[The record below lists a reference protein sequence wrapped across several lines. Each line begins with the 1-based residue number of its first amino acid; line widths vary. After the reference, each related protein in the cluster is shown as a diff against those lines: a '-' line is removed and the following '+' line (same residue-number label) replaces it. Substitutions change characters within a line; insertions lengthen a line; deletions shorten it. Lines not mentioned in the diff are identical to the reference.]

1 MSYTITLTDGA
12 TYATIADGTIN
23 TTANPT
29 VTLVGK
35 NYAGYGA
42 FLNTNFMRM
51 LENSSNNTAPPAPI
65 EGQLWWNNTPN
76 AGVLSVNTDNTT
88 TGWKTLSA
96 LAVSSTTP
104 SATIYSRIGDL
115 WYDTTNQQV
124 NIWNGT
130 AWLLIG
136 PQFTAGTGVTG
147 AFANVITDT
156 NTLTHKVIELVIN
169 STVVGVVSQDQ
180 AFIPQSTI
188 SGFASIN
195 PGLQLANL
203 VTGVGGTSVPSFWG
217 QGNVGVSVQGNVS
230 ANVFLGNGSQL
241 TGLPAGYSNAN
252 VVTFMGSGNSMNISV
267 TGTINTTSRVS
278 ATGNVTGGN
287 VLTAGNVSATGNVA
301 GTYFIGNGSQL
312 TGLVVAGTY
321 SNANVASYLPIFNGN
336 ISVGNVNIST
346 VAGNATGTIGNA
358 TGYFSGVYAATYNG
372 TTYNGTTYNGTTFN
386 GTTFSGTS
394 NQALY
399 ADVAERFAADAV
411 YEAGTVVELGGSEE
425 ITRSIEELSDS
436 VFGVISTRAAYLMNS
451 GAGSDLTHPA
461 VAMTGRV
468 PVQCTGVVRKGDRLV
483 SAGNGVARSAQPGE
497 ATAFNTIGRALVDKL
512 DAGTGKVEAIVTIK

>member
-1 MSYTITLTDGA
+1 
-12 TYATIADGTIN
+12 
-23 TTANPT
+23 
-29 VTLVGK
+29 
-35 NYAGYGA
+35 
-42 FLNTNFMRM
+42 
-51 LENSSNNTAPPAPI
+51 
-65 EGQLWWNNTPN
+65 
-76 AGVLSVNTDNTT
+76 
-88 TGWKTLSA
+88 
-96 LAVSSTTP
+96 
-104 SATIYSRIGDL
+104 
-115 WYDTTNQQV
+115 
-124 NIWNGT
+124 
-130 AWLLIG
+130 
-136 PQFTAGTGVTG
+136 VTG

-180 AFIPQSTI
+180 TFIPQSTI

-217 QGNVGVSVQGNVS
+217 QGNVGVSVTGNVS

-287 VLTAGNVSATGNVA
+287 VLTAGNVSAVGNVA

-312 TGLVVAGTY
+312 TGLVVPGTY
-321 SNANVASYLPIFNGN
+321 SNANVASYLPVFNGIIGVTN
-336 ISVGNVNIST
+336 VTNGAANASGN
-346 VAGNATGTIGNA
+346 IGNS
-358 TGYFSGVYAATYNG
+358 TGYFSGMYATTFNG
-372 TTYNGTTYNGTTFN
+372 ATYNGTTFN
-386 GTTFSGTS
+386 GTTFTGTS

-411 YEAGTVVELGGSEE
+411 YEAGTVVELGGTEE

-468 PVQCTGVVRKGDRLV
+468 PVQCTGVIRKGDRLV

-512 DAGTGKVEAIVTIK
+512 DAGPGKVEAIVTIK